1 MVNKFYL
8 GSHDAFSAFGLIPE
22 EGTFY
27 AELLKLPSRKTGL
40 TKNWADQHGTQ
51 RSFHNVEYDDRD
63 LELKFYMYGTS
74 KDDIFV
80 KYNAL
85 KQSVGF
91 GLPFD
96 FKCVDLDRLFV
107 LKYVSMPSFEK
118 LTIFADN
125 GKKYIKLS
133 LSVKDEN
140 PTVFKN
146 ASGVLIPLTYPT
158 EIIDGDIDFSAFTFK
173 IVNGHV
179 IMSGDG
185 IGGNFYKI
193 NGNDIFSSYGL
204 IPDEGLHNE
213 LLKFAEAKPE
223 GFQKLQTRTLE
234 LPFYLNASSDIE
246 FYYRYYAL
254 AGFLLDSAYF
264 NFDVANLNKRFKLT
278 YSAMTSFEKL
288 TIIKGSTKIYAGLK
302 ITFFDDF
309 PTLESGIVAFDGRFE
324 KKANGRLYYSQSP
337 IWDDKIKFLKIN
349 GRLIKRIYD

>member
-1 MVNKFYL
+1 MVNKFYF
-8 GSHDAFSAFGLIPE
+8 GANDAFSAFGLIPE

-40 TKNWADQHGTQ
+40 TKIWVDQHGTQ

-96 FKCVDLDRLFV
+96 FKCVDLNRLFV

-133 LSVKDEN
+133 LSLKDEY

-146 ASGVLIPLTYPT
+146 AEGELIPLTYP
-158 EIIDGDIDFSAFTFK
+158 DGGAGDGIDFDDYTFE
-173 IVNGHV
+173 IVDGYM
-179 IMSGDG
+179 IMSGESLG
-185 IGGNFYKI
+185 FNFYNI
-193 NGNDIFSSYGL
+193 AGNNMLLHYGL
-204 IPDEGLHNE
+204 KPQKGLHEE
-213 LLKFAEAKPE
+213 LLKFADAKPE
-223 GFQKLQTRTLE
+223 GLGKLQTRTLD

-254 AGFLLDSAYF
+254 AGFLLDSTYF
-264 NFDVANLNKRFKLT
+264 NFDVANINKRFKLT

-288 TIIKGSTKIYAGLK
+288 TIIKGSTNIYAGLK

-309 PTLESGIVAFDGRFE
+309 PTLEESVEIFDGKFNLMP
-324 KKANGRLYYSQSP
+324 NGNLKYKQNDIFDNRLSWS
-337 IWDDKIKFLKIN
+337 IV
-349 GRLIKRIYD
+349 GGHLIKTTL